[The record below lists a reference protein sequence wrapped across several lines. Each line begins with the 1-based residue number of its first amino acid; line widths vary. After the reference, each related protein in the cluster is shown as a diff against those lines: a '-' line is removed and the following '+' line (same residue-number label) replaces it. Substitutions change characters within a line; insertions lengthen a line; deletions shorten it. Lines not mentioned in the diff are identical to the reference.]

1 MNINELK
8 KEILLKP
15 LPKHIGIILDGNG
28 RWATKRMLPRNL
40 GHKKGVQTLREI
52 VLEVKNLGIP
62 NLTVFAFS
70 TENWKRPKD
79 EVDYLMN
86 QLKEYYQTG
95 LNKLLE
101 NKIKVKFIGTKNN
114 LSSDI
119 VMMME
124 DIEFQTKKFNEF
136 TLSIAF
142 NYGSKEE
149 IVEACKKISN
159 QVLNHE
165 ININDINEDTITK
178 NLYTASLYDLDL
190 IIRTSGEMRLS
201 NFLLYQAAYAELY
214 FPKTLW
220 PDFHKKELFL
230 AIKEY
235 QNRNRRY
242 GGIK

>member
-8 KEILLKP
+8 NEILLKP

-40 GHKKGVQTLREI
+40 GHKKGVQTLKEI
-52 VLEVKNLGIP
+52 VMEVKNLGIA

-86 QLKEYYQTG
+86 QLKTYYHEG
-95 LNKLLE
+95 LKKVLE
-101 NKIKVKFIGTKNN
+101 NKIKIKFIGSKNK

-119 VMMME
+119 IMMME
-124 DIEFQTKKFNEF
+124 DIEQQTKEFTDF

-142 NYGSKEE
+142 NYGSREE
-149 IVEACKKISN
+149 LVEACKKISY
-159 QVLNHE
+159 QVVNKKL
-165 ININDINEDTITK
+165 NINDINEDVISN
-178 NLYTASLYDLDL
+178 NLYTADLYDLDL

-220 PDFHKKELFL
+220 PDFHKKDLYL

-235 QNRNRRY
+235 QSRNRRY

>member
-1 MNINELK
+1 MNINDLK

-40 GHKKGVQTLREI
+40 GHKKGVQTLKEI
-52 VLEVKNLGIP
+52 VMEVKNLGIP

-70 TENWKRPKD
+70 TENWKRPKE

-86 QLKEYYQTG
+86 QLKEYYQAG
-95 LNKLLE
+95 LKKVLE
-101 NKIKVKFIGTKNN
+101 NKIKIKFIGSKNK

-119 VMMME
+119 IMMME
-124 DIEFQTKKFNEF
+124 DIEFQTQKFEGF
-136 TLSIAF
+136 TLTIAF
-142 NYGSKEE
+142 NYGSREE

-159 QVLNHE
+159 KVLNHQ
-165 ININDINEDTITK
+165 ITINDIDENEISN
-178 NLYTASLYDLDL
+178 NLYTSDLYDLDL

-230 AIKEY
+230 SIREY